1 MVENIEIRIKEFEL
15 FYTLLMKNAPEGYI
29 PWFFP
34 CEKNGKNPSAEAIL
48 KNNSES
54 KGSWHHESARL
65 TKEQCIQHI
74 RQGYNLGLSAR
85 KGDPLIIID
94 IDNPKL
100 INQTPTNTL
109 TTTSRKRVGVHAF
122 CWDKDGSAKI
132 NLPTGDD
139 GEIRSDNQYVL
150 CCGSYTPF
158 NTSKEKELEAYNKLP
173 EEVKQDKL
181 LGYYTVRDAET
192 PKYITFSEVPQF
204 FQDKQKENVEADVK
218 VKQRE
223 ENREHKQGGKYG
235 ELFNLKVSDIIGLI
249 PKSKRQGHPLHSSDT
264 DANFSMSSDGTL
276 GHCWRHM
283 VSLNAVQ
290 YLCVQSNYASC
301 EDAGTPHKGRG
312 FSKIKGDKL
321 AIEAAY
327 QEAVKCGLIKERQL
341 KKIAIEQVITAYF
354 NMEDLAEQLYN
365 VNPYFFD
372 QTGMFWLWCNQYK
385 KWNMVDDIDILNMIK
400 KNSNHNT
407 ISSKTRNEILE
418 AMKQYGRSKVPLPI
432 KNTWVQFKDT
442 LVDINTGEEFSAT
455 PEYFVTNPI
464 PYSLNK
470 ERFEKT
476 PNMDRIF
483 EEWVGK
489 ENVKKLYQ
497 IIAYCL
503 LSDYPIHRIFCFV
516 GAGMNGKSK
525 FLELLRKFIGQDNC
539 CSTELDTLLQSR
551 FEITRLY
558 KKLVCQMGETN
569 FEEMNK
575 TSQLKKL
582 SGGDLIGFEY
592 KGKTPFEE
600 KNYAKIIISTN
611 NLPTTTDKT
620 IGFYRRWMIIDFP
633 NTFSE
638 KKDIIKDIPEEE
650 YECLALK
657 SIALLH
663 DLLDKREFYN
673 EGSVEE
679 RMERY
684 EARSNFL
691 EKFIRTYT
699 EQDVDGYITKAD
711 FFKKFA
717 AWSHE
722 NRHRQMSETSL
733 GLAMKKSGIEG
744 STKYFDWL
752 HEGRGGNARVWIG
765 LKWL

>member
-1 MVENIEIRIKEFEL
+1 MIAFEKFKDIQKLGNVVEQHKAWLEDYKDKFYSKGFNGIE
-15 FYTLLMKNAPEGYI
+15 LMKWKTERKFY
-29 PWFFP
+29 
-34 CEKNGKNPSAEAIL
+34 KNFDADINKIS
-48 KNNSES
+48 
-54 KGSWHHESARL
+54 
-65 TKEQCIQHI
+65 
-74 RQGYNLGLSAR
+74 R
-85 KGDPLIIID
+85 KKDRLIIEFD
-94 IDNPKL
+94 
-100 INQTPTNTL
+100 
-109 TTTSRKRVGVHAF
+109 
-122 CWDKDGSAKI
+122 
-132 NLPTGDD
+132 
-139 GEIRSDNQYVL
+139 
-150 CCGSYTPF
+150 
-158 NTSKEKELEAYNKLP
+158 
-173 EEVKQDKL
+173 
-181 LGYYTVRDAET
+181 
-192 PKYITFSEVPQF
+192 
-204 FQDKQKENVEADVK
+204 
-218 VKQRE
+218 
-223 ENREHKQGGKYG
+223 
-235 ELFNLKVSDIIGLI
+235 
-249 PKSKRQGHPLHSSDT
+249 
-264 DANFSMSSDGTL
+264 
-276 GHCWRHM
+276 
-283 VSLNAVQ
+283 
-290 YLCVQSNYASC
+290 
-301 EDAGTPHKGRG
+301 
-312 FSKIKGDKL
+312 DKL
-321 AIEAAY
+321 ADNKTKDKEKIEKNLQIVKQKLEENSWGYIETTHKGASNYLWIEFTRELTTIEAKSFLKWIAPKDS
-327 QEAVKCGLIKERQL
+327 EVDLNFPSDNFCFPVMFAIHWKHSNNRELPIKFFEGNKINYDAL
-341 KKIAIEQVITAYF
+341 DIKKIRGRNIVQINEDGGYNTFIKNNPLIGKVISIYF
-354 NMEDLAEQLYN
+354 NMEDLAEQLYQ

-372 QTGMFWLWCNQYK
+372 QTGMFWLWCSEYK

-418 AMKQYGRSKVPLPI
+418 AMKQYGRGKVPLPI

-442 LVDINTGEEFSAT
+442 LVDINTGEEFPAT

-464 PYSLNK
+464 PYPLNK
-470 ERFEKT
+470 DRFEET
-476 PNMDRIF
+476 PNIDKIF

-489 ENVKKLYQ
+489 ENIKKLYQ

-638 KKDIIKDIPEEE
+638 KKDILKDIPEEE

-663 DLLDKREFYN
+663 DLLAKREFYN
-673 EGSVEE
+673 EGTVEE

-691 EKFIRTYT
+691 EKFIRTST
-699 EQDVDGYITKAD
+699 EQDVDSYITKAD
-711 FFKKFA
+711 FFKKFSE
-717 AWSHE
+717 WCHE

-733 GLAMKKSGIEG
+733 SLAMKKAGIEG

-752 HEGRGGNARVWIG
+752 HEGRGGNARIWIG
-765 LKWL
+765 IKWR